1 MFFYPYISSHTF
13 KVGICL
19 NIYMYIQAR
28 NQEIF
33 RAGEFSWSKG
43 TLINNHVQHEGERL
57 RSEKSL
63 LFFPGNS

>member
-1 MFFYPYISSHTF
+1 
-13 KVGICL
+13 
-19 NIYMYIQAR
+19 MYIQAR

-43 TLINNHVQHEGERL
+43 TLINNHVQHEDERL

-63 LFFPGNS
+63 LFFPGNY